1 VSKRFYDEFVKYNEA
16 VIVMMSVLPM
26 IATFAVN
33 LIRQGLSVE
42 PVVWKLL
49 NFVLGL
55 IILTVVFYIAGRIV
69 VGKKRALFSDA
80 FVISLL
86 GTIVMNICLNLFGLL
101 VGAILS
107 LIVWLLL
114 VRHYYETGWLG
125 AIAVGIM
132 AVVVSVVIL
141 VILGL
146 FLTISLFLIGSFV
159 LFLIF

>member
-86 GTIVMNICLNLFGLL
+86 GTIVMNVCLSLFGLL
-101 VGAILS
+101 VGVILS

>member
-1 VSKRFYDEFVKYNEA
+1 
-16 VIVMMSVLPM
+16 MMSVLLM
-26 IATFAVN
+26 IPAFAVN
-33 LIRQGLSVE
+33 LIGQELTVE
-42 PVVWKLL
+42 PLVWQLL

-55 IILTVVFYIAGRIV
+55 IILTIVFYIAGRIV

-86 GTIVMNICLNLFGLL
+86 GTIVMNVCLNFFGLL

-114 VRHYYETGWLG
+114 VKHYYETGWLG

-132 AVVVSVVIL
+132 AVIVSIVIL

-146 FLTISLFLIGSFV
+146 FLTISFFLLGSFA

>member
-132 AVVVSVVIL
+132 AVVVSIVIL

-146 FLTISLFLIGSFV
+146 FLTISLFLIGSFA

>member
-1 VSKRFYDEFVKYNEA
+1 
-16 VIVMMSVLPM
+16 M
-26 IATFAVN
+26 IAAFAVN
-33 LIRQGLSVE
+33 LIGQELTE
-42 PVVWKLL
+42 PLVGQLL

-55 IILTVVFYIAGRIV
+55 IILTIIFYIAGRAV

-86 GTIVMNICLNLFGLL
+86 GTIVMNVCLNFFGLL

-114 VRHYYETGWLG
+114 VKHYYETGWLG

-132 AVVVSVVIL
+132 ALIVSIAIL
-141 VILGL
+141 VIIGIILG
-146 FLTISLFLIGSFV
+146 ISFV
-159 LFLIF
+159 LLGSFTLLLIF

>member
-1 VSKRFYDEFVKYNEA
+1 
-16 VIVMMSVLPM
+16 M
-26 IATFAVN
+26 IAAFAVN
-33 LIRQGLSVE
+33 LIRQELTAE
-42 PVVWKLL
+42 PLVGQLL

-55 IILTVVFYIAGRIV
+55 IILTIIFYIAGRAV

-86 GTIVMNICLNLFGLL
+86 GTIVMNVCLNFFGLL

-114 VRHYYETGWLG
+114 VKHYYETGWLG

-132 AVVVSVVIL
+132 AMIVSIAIL
-141 VILGL
+141 VILGIL
-146 FLTISLFLIGSFV
+146 LSISFVLLGSFT